1 MAVAKAVTT
10 IGEAMAVDA
19 STGTM
24 SSSASPRLDPVP
36 IVTLIA
42 RPIQAAMLRASPTS
56 NRPLRETLRT
66 AAKGRMSHART
77 QASQGVG
84 DALATKQTGASAR
97 EPRERASRV
106 AMKALWLENSMG

>member
-1 MAVAKAVTT
+1 MAVARAVTT
-10 IGEAMAVDA
+10 IGEATAVEA

-24 SSSASPRLDPVP
+24 SRSASPRLDPVP

-56 NRPLRETLRT
+56 NRPLRDTLTT

-77 QASQGVG
+77 QASQAVG
-84 DALATKQTGASAR
+84 DALATKQSGASAK
-97 EPRERASRV
+97 EPRDRASRV
-106 AMKALWLENSMG
+106 AMKALWLENSIG